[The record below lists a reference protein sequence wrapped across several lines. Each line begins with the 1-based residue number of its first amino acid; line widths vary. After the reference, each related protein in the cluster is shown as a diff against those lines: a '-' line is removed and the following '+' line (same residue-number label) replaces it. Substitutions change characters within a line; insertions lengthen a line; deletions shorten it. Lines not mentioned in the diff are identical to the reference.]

1 MTTYPK
7 RRVDAIA
14 KSLLANGS
22 WRHASAGRAQ
32 VARPHPDQT
41 HPVIRGIWPF
51 PFSLVNFQ
59 LERRAEEWLRQ
70 GRSDEGIR
78 LAFISPK
85 DRPVSDT
92 LVVMPLA
99 GFEHLSS
106 IAMQHHAARI
116 NREEQAYEPVADQR

>member
-14 KSLLANGS
+14 RSLLAHGG
-22 WRHASAGRAQ
+22 WRHAVADRLP
-32 VARPHPDQT
+32 VARPNPDQT
-41 HPVIRGIWPF
+41 HPVIRGRWPF
-51 PFSLVNFQ
+51 HLSLVNFH
-59 LERRAEEWLRQ
+59 LEKRAEEWLRE
-70 GRSDEGIR
+70 GRSEEGIR
-78 LAFISPK
+78 LVFLSHK
-85 DRPVSDT
+85 SRPVADT

-116 NREEQAYEPVADQR
+116 SREERAYEPVADQR